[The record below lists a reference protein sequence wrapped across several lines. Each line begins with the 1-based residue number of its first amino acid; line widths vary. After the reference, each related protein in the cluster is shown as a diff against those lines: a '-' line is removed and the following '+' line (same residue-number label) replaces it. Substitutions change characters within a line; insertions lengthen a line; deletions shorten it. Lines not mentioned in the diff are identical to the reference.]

1 MNDQSLEETRLK
13 LSEGISKGII
23 PQDVLRSP
31 NSV

>member
-13 LSEGISKGII
+13 LSEGISKGI